1 MMVGVRCNT
10 MVDGVSVSEA
20 IRTTFITSGSATL
33 LAMLLGVLLGAW
45 CARQHHA
52 AFSKLK
58 TVVTAL
64 YGLPPVVVG
73 VFVYSLFSKSGA
85 LGWMDL
91 LFTVEAM
98 IFAQTVL
105 IFPLVWGGSW
115 TAFQG
120 VGKEYNDTLA
130 TLGIGAR
137 QRLIMEIR
145 LCTKRCLPRH
155 GHRAWSSDCGGGGGD
170 YGWWK
175 HRWENACNDHQHRA

>member
-1 MMVGVRCNT
+1 

-33 LAMLLGVLLGAW
+33 LAMLLGVPLGAW

-105 IFPLVWGGSW
+105 IFPLVWGR
-115 TAFQG
+115 FLDRFPRCR
-120 VGKEYNDTLA
+120 KR
-130 TLGIGAR
+130 I
-137 QRLIMEIR
+137 QRHPSNPRHWCSSTIDHGDSP
-145 LCTKRCLPRH
+145 CTKRCVPRH
-155 GHRAWSSDCGGGGGD
+155 GHRVWSSDCGGGGGD
-170 YGWWK
+170 HGWWK
-175 HRWENACNDHQHRA
+175 HRWEKRVL